1 MSTVVEQLSFA
12 QVAEDVCLSLSNKHG
27 KDSCLYTGLKVPSGE
42 QVHLVL
48 LKPNGTPRAVKQSC
62 FSSAEALAGFIKELG
77 KGMGA
82 SDSDVKQLLLINGV
96 SKCANK
102 DRANTM
108 RQIAVARGKCS
119 PFMSSEELAAL
130 EEARKAFLDAE
141 KEKAAAVKAEKK
153 EKEAKPKKAEE
164 VVVEGAEKKKR
175 APKRKADEVAEAEVV
190 IGVDAVDVKEPS
202 PKAKRVKKPKAE
214 KKPAEIL
221 GQAPEESLS
230 AQVAWSGMAQ

>member
-130 EEARKAFLDAE
+130 EEARKAFLDA
-141 KEKAAAVKAEKK
+141 VKAEKK
-153 EKEAKPKKAEE
+153 EKKAEE
-164 VVVEGAEKKKR
+164 VVVECAEKKKR

>member
-42 QVHLVL
+42 QVYLVL

-130 EEARKAFLDAE
+130 EEARKAFLDA
-141 KEKAAAVKAEKK
+141 VKAEKK
-153 EKEAKPKKAEE
+153 EKKAEE
-164 VVVEGAEKKKR
+164 VVVECAEKKKR
-175 APKRKADEVAEAEVV
+175 APKRKAEEVVEAEIV
-190 IGVDAVDVKEPS
+190 IGVDAADVKDPS

>member
-141 KEKAAAVKAEKK
+141 KEKAAAAKAEKK
-153 EKEAKPKKAEE
+153 EKEADEA
-164 VVVEGAEKKKR
+164 VVEGAEKKKR

-190 IGVDAVDVKEPS
+190 IGVDAAEVKEPS

>member
-119 PFMSSEELAAL
+119 PFMSSEELVAL
-130 EEARKAFLDAE
+130 EEARKAFLDA
-141 KEKAAAVKAEKK
+141 AKAEKK

-175 APKRKADEVAEAEVV
+175 APKRKAEEALDAEAVICVDVAE
-190 IGVDAVDVKEPS
+190 VKEPS

>member
-130 EEARKAFLDAE
+130 EEARKAFLDA
-141 KEKAAAVKAEKK
+141 VKAEKK
-153 EKEAKPKKAEE
+153 EKKAEE
-164 VVVEGAEKKKR
+164 VVVECAEKKKR
-175 APKRKADEVAEAEVV
+175 APKRKAEEVVEAEIV
-190 IGVDAVDVKEPS
+190 IGVDAADVKDPS

>member
-1 MSTVVEQLSFA
+1 
-12 QVAEDVCLSLSNKHG
+12 
-27 KDSCLYTGLKVPSGE
+27 
-42 QVHLVL
+42 
-48 LKPNGTPRAVKQSC
+48 
-62 FSSAEALAGFIKELG
+62 
-77 KGMGA
+77 
-82 SDSDVKQLLLINGV
+82 
-96 SKCANK
+96 
-102 DRANTM
+102 
-108 RQIAVARGKCS
+108 
-119 PFMSSEELAAL
+119 MSSEELAAL
-130 EEARKAFLDAE
+130 EEARKAFLD
-141 KEKAAAVKAEKK
+141 AVKAEKK

-190 IGVDAVDVKEPS
+190 IGVDVAEVKEPS

>member
-130 EEARKAFLDAE
+130 EEARKAFLDA
-141 KEKAAAVKAEKK
+141 VKAEKK
-153 EKEAKPKKAEE
+153 EKKADEA
-164 VVVEGAEKKKR
+164 VVEGAEKKKR
-175 APKRKADEVAEAEVV
+175 APKRKAEEALDAEAV
-190 IGVDAVDVKEPS
+190 ICVDAAEVKQPS

>member
-153 EKEAKPKKAEE
+153 EKKADEA
-164 VVVEGAEKKKR
+164 VVEGAEKKKR
-175 APKRKADEVAEAEVV
+175 APKRKAEEALDAEAVICVDVAE
-190 IGVDAVDVKEPS
+190 VKEPS